1 VKLYTVVY
9 VHEPNYTVL
18 CQYDEGDV
26 MPVCG
31 DLNGVTRRGRRVVV
45 VAKVDIRFLR
55 LYMYYLDSN
64 TFGRET
70 TLSTNMSW
78 SSRTV
83 SLVKIQ

>member
-1 VKLYTVVY
+1 
-9 VHEPNYTVL
+9 
-18 CQYDEGDV
+18 

-31 DLNGVTRRGRRVVV
+31 DLNGVTRRRRRVVV

-55 LYMYYLDSN
+55 LYMYYLDSK

-83 SLVKIQ
+83 SFVKIQ